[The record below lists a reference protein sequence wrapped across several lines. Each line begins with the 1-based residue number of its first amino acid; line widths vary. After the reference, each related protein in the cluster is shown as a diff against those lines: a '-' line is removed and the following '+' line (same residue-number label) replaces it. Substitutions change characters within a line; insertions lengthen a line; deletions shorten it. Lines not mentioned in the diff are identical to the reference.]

1 MLTVLF
7 QEIFPSKHARS
18 DPEAFWLRLVK
29 AVTASVQPES
39 GLIVYAGPD
48 FPHSIRLRS
57 SKEGPDHIVQNRPG
71 SDLDGWSGF
80 GQTQK
85 SGLEASRCAG
95 IIGPVCGRFVAGVW
109 PVCGRCVAGLWPVCG
124 RFVAGRNRPATSFP
138 LSDSAAFVLSSL
150 GVARS
155 PPLCWLHDR
164 YTPPT
169 LRGVCKIRH
178 SLSAGCMT
186 AILHPL
192 SGEYAKYATASLLAA

>member
-39 GLIVYAGPD
+39 GRIVYAGPD

-109 PVCGRCVAGLWPVCG
+109 QVCG
-124 RFVAGRNRPATSFP
+124 RFVAGLWQDATGPPPVSHFQTRLP
-138 LSDSAAFVLSSL
+138 LSSAAWEWQGRLLF
-150 GVARS
+150 
-155 PPLCWLHDR
+155 
-164 YTPPT
+164 
-169 LRGVCKIRH
+169 
-178 SLSAGCMT
+178 AGCMT